1 MDRIRQIDKRL
12 LTILLIVFVQM
23 LGAAMILPIL
33 PLYAKSEFNMTPQ
46 IITLL
51 NTAFFGAQFLAGP
64 YLGRLSDKH
73 GRVPVLIISQIGTAV
88 SFFMLAFAPNVAVL
102 FLARILDGITGG
114 NIIVAQAYI
123 TDITPREKRTVALGY
138 TFAIFGLGFIFG
150 PILGGALAA
159 AFGPRVPYIIAAL
172 AAVAVVLLTYFTLDE
187 TLTAEQRTANRNYN
201 RGGIGLAEIL
211 RNAPL
216 TLILIVAFVGQFAM
230 GLLQATFSLYGDA
243 VLFADQSPQRVML
256 GVSILLAIVGLGQ
269 FLTQSVLLRPA
280 LRRFDEA
287 RLVVIGLALRTTAL
301 FILAA
306 LTTVLFGAIAS
317 LLFAVGM
324 GLMMPPLQSLS
335 TRTVADELRGGVLG
349 VYQSTI
355 SLSIIFSTAIS
366 GVIFAM
372 YPTAPFWLG
381 AGLSVLVFFPAILL
395 VRQQDGITANNQQSA
410 ENIKQ
415 ETIS

>member
-1 MDRIRQIDKRL
+1 MNRIRQIDKRL

-33 PLYAKSEFNMTPQ
+33 PLYAKEEFAMTPE

-64 YLGRLSDKH
+64 YLGRLSDKY
-73 GRVPVLIISQIGTAV
+73 GRVPILIVSQIGTAV

-123 TDITPREKRTVALGY
+123 TDVTPREKRTEALGY
-138 TFAIFGLGFIFG
+138 IFAIFGLGFIIG
-150 PILGGALAA
+150 PILGGTLAA
-159 AFGPRVPYIIAAL
+159 AFGPRVPYIVAGL
-172 AAVAVVLLTYFTLDE
+172 AAVAVVLLTWFTLDE
-187 TLTAEQRTANRNYN
+187 TLSEEQRTANRTYN
-201 RGGIGLAEIL
+201 RGGIGLGDIL

-216 TLILIVAFVGQFAM
+216 ALILSVAFVGQFAM
-230 GLLQATFSLYGDA
+230 GLLQATFALYSDA
-243 VLFADQSPQRVML
+243 VLFAGQSPQAVTL

-269 FLTQSVLLRPA
+269 FLTQSFLLRPA
-280 LRRFDEA
+280 LKRFDEA
-287 RLVVIGLALRTTAL
+287 RLVIVGLILRTIAL
-301 FILAA
+301 FIFAA
-306 LTTVLFGAIAS
+306 LTTVLFGAIGS

-335 TRTVADELRGGVLG
+335 TQTVGDELRGGVLG

-372 YPTAPFWLG
+372 NPTAPYWLG
-381 AGLSVLVFFPAILL
+381 AGLSLLVFFPAILL
-395 VRQQDGITANNQQSA
+395 VRQQDALSLAASSTPPA
-410 ENIKQ
+410 E
-415 ETIS
+415 

>member
-1 MDRIRQIDKRL
+1 MKNIRQIDKRL

-33 PLYAKSEFNMTPQ
+33 PLYAMEEFAMTPQ
-46 IITLL
+46 VITLL
-51 NTAFFGAQFLAGP
+51 NTAFFGAQFVAGP
-64 YLGRLSDKH
+64 YLGRLSDKY

-88 SFFMLAFAPNVAVL
+88 SFFMLAFAPNVGML

-138 TFAIFGLGFIFG
+138 IFAIFGLGLIFG
-150 PILGGALAA
+150 PILGGTLAA
-159 AFGPRVPYIIAAL
+159 AFGPRVPYVVAAL
-172 AAVAVVLLTYFTLDE
+172 AAVGVVILTYFTLDE
-187 TLTAEQRTANRNYN
+187 TLSEEQRTANRNYN
-201 RGGIGLAEIL
+201 RGGIGLDDIL

-216 TLILIVAFVGQFAM
+216 MLILIVAFVGQFAM
-230 GLLQATFSLYGDA
+230 GLLQATFALYGDA
-243 VLFADQSPQRVML
+243 VLIAGESPQRVTL
-256 GVSILLAIVGLGQ
+256 GVSFMLAIVGLGQ

-287 RLVVIGLALRTTAL
+287 RLVIIGLALRTTAL
-301 FILAA
+301 FIFAA
-306 LTTVLFGAIAS
+306 LSTVLFGAIGS

-335 TRTVADELRGGVLG
+335 TNTVADELRGGVLG
-349 VYQSTI
+349 IYQSTI
-355 SLSIIFSTAIS
+355 SLSIIFSTAVS
-366 GVIFAM
+366 GVIFAVN
-372 YPTAPFWLG
+372 PTAPFWLG

-395 VRQQDGITANNQQSA
+395 VRQQDSMAVNSQQP
-410 ENIKQ
+410 
-415 ETIS
+415 T